1 MKQETLNL
9 YNIFV
14 EAVLPFSIG
23 ILLIASSF
31 TSLRITST
39 GPFEILLFLALLFLL
54 FFKFLEK
61 FEFNYFALIPLIYL
75 LIFMAPITFLNVYEE
90 ILGSSVRTL
99 FALLY
104 GSFIGFV
111 ASHTSHKD
119 QKYIGYGAISI
130 LVVTILIV
138 IFQYDFKN
146 VQRLLFLSENPNQ
159 IALYA
164 LGAMFIISMGVK
176 DTRLVIIG
184 FIAAFLYGSLALSDS
199 FFVSIF
205 ILLSFLF
212 LKILLKG
219 KFFLIL
225 GLLWLSLFLM
235 TWALVF
241 PDNNFMQVFIS
252 LWNEADEG
260 GGRVTLA
267 TNGITAFFYSPI
279 FGHGA
284 GAFSGTEIP
293 FMRFEAHNTLIDFL
307 TMGGLIWVFI
317 VYAPFF
323 LAARALFLE
332 NKFLLLGS
340 LMAIMI
346 FSLFHFIGRHPIFW
360 VIWGYCFFIE
370 LEYRRAKK
378 CVE

>member
-1 MKQETLNL
+1 MKKETLNL

-31 TSLRITST
+31 TSLRITGT
-39 GPFEILLFLALLFLL
+39 GPFEILLFSALLFLL

-61 FEFNYFALIPLIYL
+61 FKFNYLALIPLIYL

-90 ILGSSVRTL
+90 ILGSSTRTL
-99 FALLY
+99 YALLY

-111 ASHTSHKD
+111 ASHTSHQD

-130 LVVTILIV
+130 LVVTALII

-164 LGAMFIISMGVK
+164 LGAMFIISMGLK

-205 ILLSFLF
+205 IMLSFLF

-225 GLLWLSLFLM
+225 GLLWLTLFLM
-235 TWALVF
+235 AWALVF
-241 PDNNFMQVFIS
+241 PDNNFMQFFIS

-267 TNGITAFFYSPI
+267 TNGITAFFSSPI

-293 FMRFEAHNTLIDFL
+293 FMRFEAHNTPIDFL
-307 TMGGLIWVFI
+307 TMGGLIWVLI

-346 FSLFHFIGRHPIFW
+346 FSFFHFIGRHPIFW
-360 VIWGYCFFIE
+360 VVWGYCFFIE
-370 LEYRRAKK
+370 LEYRRAK
-378 CVE
+378 